1 MEFNTEQ
8 AAIKLAKLM
17 YLKKG
22 TKKSAPIN
30 LPDKCVSYF
39 NNPESVDLSSDKV
52 GFSIEEALQLESAL
66 QHVFDSV
73 ERAKGKAAYSK
84 SDTRKVIDSHSDQVK
99 PKRSVSDVL
108 NACVEIAM
116 ATKKLQK

>member
-22 TKKSAPIN
+22 TKELANIS
-30 LPDKCVSYF
+30 LPDKCAPYF
-39 NNPESVDLSSDKV
+39 KDPESVDLSSDKV
-52 GFSIEEALQLESAL
+52 GFSLEDALNLESAL

-73 ERAKGKAAYSK
+73 ERAKGKPAYSK
-84 SDTRKVIDSHSDQVK
+84 SDTRKVIDSHSDK
-99 PKRSVSDVL
+99 IEAKRTVSDVL
-108 NACVEIAM
+108 NGCMET
-116 ATKKLQK
+116 ATAIKKLYK